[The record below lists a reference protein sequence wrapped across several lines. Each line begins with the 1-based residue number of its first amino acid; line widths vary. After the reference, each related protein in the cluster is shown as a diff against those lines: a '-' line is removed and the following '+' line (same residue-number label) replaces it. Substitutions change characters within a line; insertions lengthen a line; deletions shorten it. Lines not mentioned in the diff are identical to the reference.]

1 MRTCIRL
8 LALIVPL
15 ALGACTTTRT
25 ASVRATPPPLPDP
38 LFDPLPI
45 TVAVWYAPE
54 LGDHRATGTRSK
66 GRPNGDQIVTHYDVQ
81 SGDAHLTV
89 LRRMI
94 SAAFRQVKP
103 LPSEPGGAIDDPTVD
118 LVALPAVTWIEYGAG
133 ATVRYRI
140 NLILPDG
147 EHLTSIFVSG
157 SASESVP
164 EQRWLEVAM
173 RDAAAQILVR
183 LTTNEK
189 LEKWLTDRS
198 RAAASDRRSSS

>member
-1 MRTCIRL
+1 MR
-8 LALIVPL
+8 A
-15 ALGACTTTRT
+15 A
-25 ASVRATPPPLPDP
+25 PPPLPEP

-54 LGDHRATGTRSK
+54 LGEHRATGTRSK

-94 SAAFRQVKP
+94 SAAFRHVKP
-103 LPSEPGGAIDDPTVD
+103 LSSEPGGPIDDPTVD
-118 LVALPAVTWIEYGAG
+118 LIAMPTVAWVEYGAG

-140 NLILPDG
+140 SLILPDG
-147 EHLTSIFVSG
+147 EHFTNIFVSG

-189 LEKWLTDRS
+189 LEKWLAERH
-198 RAAASDRRSSS
+198 RAAAPDRRRNS